1 MSTLPAALNRRQFL
15 HTHMLGLA
23 AFATADLPVA
33 LLGQA
38 AADPWHGLKLGVA
51 SYSFRKFTLDQA
63 IAMTVELGLK
73 YISLKDVH
81 LPLQSTT
88 AERQEA
94 RKKVEAAGLTIIS
107 GGVIAMPDKEEVI
120 RNAFQYAKDAGMPTI
135 VCAPAKEAMDT
146 VEKMVKEFDIRI
158 AIHNHGPGDKVFP
171 SPLDALAAV
180 EHRDPRCG
188 LCIDVGHTVRIGDN
202 AVADIQKCASR
213 LFDFHLKDV
222 SAARPVGKAV
232 VIGTG
237 VIDIPAVLKA
247 LVDAKFSGH
256 LGIEFEINDTDPL
269 PGMKQSVAYL
279 RKAFATLG

>member
-1 MSTLPAALNRRQFL
+1 MSTLPSTFNRRQFL
-15 HTHMLGLA
+15 HTHLLGLA
-23 AFATADLPVA
+23 AAAGLPSA
-33 LLGQA
+33 LRAEGGS
-38 AADPWHGLKLGVA
+38 DPWHGLKLGVA

-81 LPLQSTT
+81 LSLKSTKE
-88 AERQEA
+88 ERQEA
-94 RKKVEAAGLTIIS
+94 RKKIEAAGLTFIS
-107 GGVIAMPDKEEVI
+107 AGVIGMPNKEDVI
-120 RNAFQYAKDAGMPTI
+120 RNAFEYARDAGFPTI
-135 VCAPAKEAMDT
+135 VCAPAKEALDT

-158 AIHNHGPGDKVFP
+158 AIHNHGPTDKVFP
-171 SPLDALAAV
+171 SPLDVLAAV

-188 LCIDVGHTVRIGDN
+188 LCIDVGHTVRIGDD

-222 SAARPVGKAV
+222 NLARPVGKPV

-237 VIDIPAVLKA
+237 VINIPGVLKA

-256 LGIEFEINDTDPL
+256 LGIEFEINDSDPL
-269 PGMKQSVAYL
+269 PGMKESVDYL
-279 RKAFATLG
+279 RKAFASLA